1 MDFQLSKSYIQLNQL
16 LKQLNIAQS
25 GGEAKIMVQD
35 GMLKVNEETE
45 YRVRRKLYKGVIHY
59 GKGQRADKNIFA
71 KPR

>member
-16 LKQLNIAQS
+16 LKQLNIVQS

-45 YRVRRKLYKGVIHY
+45 YRVRCKFYKGDIHY